1 MAFAGSPSRRHCIKT
16 STSLLTERF
25 EDAFLLLFP
34 SCTRERDRVIA
45 LSGRKVKDEKDR
57 EPFATFHDGRKFE
70 KKEAKDRRRTK
81 RFTFDSSKVLVHP
94 GSRDRHLEAIAVR
107 EDGEWKVK
115 MSNRVCTIC
124 TPANRRCP
132 TIMAGSR
139 GGVFFL
145 FLLSLPPFEI
155 DTFGHVEKRGSA
167 RTVCLPSQEN
177 IVEGT
182 RW

>member
-81 RFTFDSSKVLVHP
+81 RFTFDSIPRKSSSTQVL
-94 GSRDRHLEAIAVR
+94 GI
-107 EDGEWKVK
+107 GTWKRSLFAK
-115 MSNRVCTIC
+115 T
-124 TPANRRCP
+124 AN
-132 TIMAGSR
+132 G
-139 GGVFFL
+139 
-145 FLLSLPPFEI
+145 
-155 DTFGHVEKRGSA
+155 K
-167 RTVCLPSQEN
+167 
-177 IVEGT
+177 
-182 RW
+182 

>member
-1 MAFAGSPSRRHCIKT
+1 MAFAGSPSRRHGIKT

-81 RFTFDSSKVLVHP
+81 RFTFDSIPRKSSSIQVL
-94 GSRDRHLEAIAVR
+94 GI
-107 EDGEWKVK
+107 GTWKRSLFAK
-115 MSNRVCTIC
+115 T
-124 TPANRRCP
+124 AN
-132 TIMAGSR
+132 G
-139 GGVFFL
+139 
-145 FLLSLPPFEI
+145 
-155 DTFGHVEKRGSA
+155 K
-167 RTVCLPSQEN
+167 
-177 IVEGT
+177 
-182 RW
+182 